1 MSLTDLRPRVAAP
14 PARWLVSRLER
25 PSGFARVDRHG
36 AAVRVLV
43 GDEGGGPGAR
53 DHDGAGRGAPVQLG
67 RSVVTAEFGA
77 KGDVVVETCSAPPAL
92 LVSGSGTQLLPATPG
107 LRRPARMS
115 AGDILLLC
123 SASALDAPPVGLV
136 EILKA
141 PAREVLAMSQRVL
154 LDMILGDQTDGAA
167 AIVTRAGLE
176 HHIDDGKALS

>member
-1 MSLTDLRPRVAAP
+1 MSMVEVRPRVAAV

-36 AAVRVLV
+36 HAVRVLV
-43 GDEGGGPGAR
+43 GEGGPDVRGGGDHRTPGVPP
-53 DHDGAGRGAPVQLG
+53 HLG
-67 RSVVTAEFGA
+67 RSAVTAEFSARGE
-77 KGDVVVETCSAPPAL
+77 VVVETCSAPPAL

-141 PAREVLAMSQRVL
+141 PAKDVLAMSHKVL
-154 LDMILGDQTDGAA
+154 LYMILGDQTDGAA
-167 AIVTRAGLE
+167 AIVTRAGVL
-176 HHIDDGKALS
+176 AA